1 MLLRDTSNFAF
12 NVENSRT
19 LRTSIHCAPGIGCAL
34 DSNTSQS
41 GHAQRPGKQGPHHR
55 TVYLKQYIVSARC
68 GETKPSKIRNPK
80 ARTQMRNQNSKIR
93 NQNSK
98 IRNPESEIQNPKYE
112 IQTSK
117 CQTQT
122 PKSATQNPK
131 SKIQNSKQEI
141 KKFKMRNPN

>member
-12 NVENSRT
+12 DVENSST

-41 GHAQRPGKQGPHHR
+41 GHAQRPGKQEPHHR

-80 ARTQMRNQNSKIR
+80 SRIQMR

-122 PKSATQNPK
+122 PKSETQNPK
-131 SKIQNSKQEI
+131 SKIQN
-141 KKFKMRNPN
+141 